1 MMVGVIV
8 FFAQE
13 HKAATPQTVNQ
24 CSTVDELA
32 RCYIPDPPH

>member
-8 FFAQE
+8 FFAKE
-13 HKAATPQTVNQ
+13 HEAATPQAVNQ
-24 CSTVDELA
+24 CSAVDELA